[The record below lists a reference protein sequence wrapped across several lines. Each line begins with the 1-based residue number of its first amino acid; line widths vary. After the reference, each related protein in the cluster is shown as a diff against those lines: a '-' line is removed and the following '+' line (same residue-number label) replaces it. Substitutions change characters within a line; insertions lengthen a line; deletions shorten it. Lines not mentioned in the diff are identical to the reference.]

1 MNRSDPIIPDD
12 LPTGRAPHD
21 EASTSADSTRTPSPT
36 EISAEDSAPQ
46 EIPTPSASDIEIAR
60 PSDSPMG
67 SSPRKSADWLSDPV
81 TLHMGTASPLLHV
94 NQTVDEAIAVVRTS
108 SDVGRIVYF
117 YVIDEERRL
126 AGVVA
131 TRKLLLS
138 QPWTPI
144 REIMA
149 SKTTAI
155 PANST
160 VLQACEYFAE
170 HKLLAFPIVD
180 EERRVVGAVDVGLY
194 TDEIQEIDRRQD
206 ADDLF
211 QLIGIHLS
219 EAAKV
224 RAGPAFAGRFPWLLC
239 NVAGGMLSALIADA
253 YQDIST
259 LAVVAPFIALV
270 TALAESV
277 SIQSVGLALQALH
290 SQPPRWTSFLRKLQ
304 LELTVGLL
312 LGGACG
318 LVVGL
323 VALLWKGSL
332 VVAASLFLGIT
343 GGVFAS
349 AGVGLSL
356 PFLMRLCRRDPQL
369 ASGPIALALADVVT
383 LLCYFNLGRWLLG

>member
-1 MNRSDPIIPDD
+1 MNRSDSIIPDD

-21 EASTSADSTRTPSPT
+21 EASTSAGSTSTPCPT
-36 EISAEDSAPQ
+36 GISAEESAPQ
-46 EIPTPSASDIEIAR
+46 DIPTPSAPGIETAR
-60 PSDSPMG
+60 PCDSPLG
-67 SSPRKSADWLSDPV
+67 PSPRKSADWLSDPV
-81 TLHMGTASPLLHV
+81 TVHMGTASPLLHV
-94 NQTVDEAIAVVRTS
+94 NQTVDEAIATVRTS
-108 SDVGRIVYF
+108 PDVGRIVYF

-138 QPWTPI
+138 QPLTPI

-149 SKTTAI
+149 SNTKAI

-180 EERRVVGAVDVGLY
+180 EERRVIGAVDVGLY

-323 VALLWKGSL
+323 VAMLWKGSL

-356 PFLMRLCRRDPQL
+356 PFLMRICRRDPQL